1 MRWAPLALEG
11 TRLTMEVAWITIAG
25 ALALL
30 LIGAGESLVPVW
42 LALIVTI
49 SGYILTR
56 WIVPAGATMAAAR
69 GIVAGGGAIVIYLG
83 VVMLPQV
90 GWDFSWPLWFW
101 QDWQEGRHPIVG
113 GVMLGV
119 FWWRG
124 THLGQEFVWVNN
136 LAQSF
141 RIGVAVVVVGVV
153 VDVLIDSYSGA
164 PIPTFLFFGMGI
176 ASFALIHITSM
187 DPEQSAGLR
196 DWPRM
201 MALTVGGILIGSVL
215 LAVLAEGELGRFAGT
230 AFGFAGRLFLPVLV
244 VIGWVFE
251 VIIQAFVWAFFE
263 VVRFFATEGE
273 SPELQLPSAPD
284 FERIFTRDEEE
295 NRLLYWLS
303 RIFGWAAVTGA
314 VAGVAWFLW
323 RLFSGFRGRR
333 SQAEMGEERER
344 LQGETTIVEDLSSAL
359 SALAARFRRQPK
371 HDDITADLDPN
382 NPVSVA
388 LGAYRGLVT
397 LADDH
402 GVAREGWETPEEFH
416 PELSRLFVGQD
427 IGIFTDSFVRA
438 RYGGIPP
445 SREDVGQIRAIWAN
459 IRELYPPPRHR
470 PETKPAAA
478 ATEEERPI
486 RAPLPR
492 WMRVRSD
499 LRPHEESPPPG
510 MGPDDAR
517 MM

>member
-11 TRLTMEVAWITIAG
+11 ARLTMEVAWITIAG

-30 LIGAGESLVPVW
+30 MIGAGESLVPVW
-42 LALIVTI
+42 LALIVTV

-56 WIVPAGATMAAAR
+56 WVVPADAPMAAAR

-113 GVMLGV
+113 GIMLGV

-124 THLGQEFVWVNN
+124 THLGQEFVWVNT

-153 VDVLIDSYSGA
+153 VDVLIDGYSGA

-187 DPEQSAGLR
+187 DPEQSAGLK

-201 MALTVGGILIGSVL
+201 MALTVGGILIGSLL
-215 LAVLAEGELGRFAGT
+215 LAVLAEGELGRVAAT
-230 AFGFAGRLFLPVLV
+230 VFGLAGRLFLPVLAV
-244 VIGWVFE
+244 VGWVFE
-251 VIIQAFVWAFFE
+251 IIIQAFVWAFFA
-263 VVRFFATEGE
+263 VINIFSTEGE
-273 SPELQLPSAPD
+273 SVEFNLPSAPD
-284 FERIFTRDEEE
+284 YERIFTRDEGE

-303 RIFGWAAVTGA
+303 RILGWAAVTAA
-314 VAGVAWFLW
+314 VLGVGWILW
-323 RLFSGFRGRR
+323 RLFSGVRGRR
-333 SQAEMGEERER
+333 SQGEMDEERER

-359 SALAARFRRQPK
+359 SALAARFRRPPK
-371 HDDITADLDPN
+371 HDEITANLDPN

-388 LGAYRGLVT
+388 LGAYRGLVA

-402 GVAREGWETPEEFH
+402 GVAREGWETPQEFQ

-445 SREDVGQIRAIWAN
+445 SREDVGQIRTIWAN

-470 PETKPAAA
+470 PETKAATA
-478 ATEEERPI
+478 ATEEERPV

-492 WMRVRSD
+492 WLRVRSD

>member
-1 MRWAPLALEG
+1 MRWAPVALEA
-11 TRLTMEVAWITIAG
+11 TRLSMEVAWITVAA

-42 LALIVTI
+42 LALLVAG
-49 SGYILTR
+49 SGYVLTR
-56 WIVPAGATMAAAR
+56 WVIPEDAPMAAAR
-69 GIVAGGGAIVIYLG
+69 GIAAGAGVIVIYLG
-83 VVMLPQV
+83 IAILPQV

-101 QDWQEGRHPIVG
+101 QEWQEGRHPIVG
-113 GVMLGV
+113 GIILGV

-124 THLGQEFVWVNN
+124 AHLGQKPVWINS

-141 RIGVAVVVVGVV
+141 RIGVAVVVLGVV
-153 VDVLIDSYSGA
+153 ADVVLAGYSGA
-164 PIPTFLFFGMGI
+164 PVPTFLFFGTGI
-176 ASFALIHITSM
+176 ASFALIHITAM

-196 DWPRM
+196 DWPRVM
-201 MALTVGGILIGSVL
+201 MLTVGGIVLGSVL

-230 AFGFAGRLFLPVLV
+230 VFEVAGRLFLPFFA

-251 VIIQAFVWAFFE
+251 IVIRAFVWVFFE
-263 VVRFFATEGE
+263 VIRFFATDGEGVE
-273 SPELQLPSAPD
+273 FQLPSAPD
-284 FERIFTRDEEE
+284 FERIFEQEDEQ

-303 RIFGWAAVTGA
+303 RFAGWAGVTAAVIGIS
-314 VAGVAWFLW
+314 WFLW

-333 SQAEMGEERER
+333 STREMDEQRER

-359 SALAARFRRQPK
+359 SALAGRFRRRSGRE
-371 HDDITADLDPN
+371 HVTTDLDPN

-388 LGAYRGLVT
+388 LGAYRGLLA

-402 GVAREGWETPEEFH
+402 GVSRVGWETPQEFQ

-427 IGIFTDSFVRA
+427 IAIFTDSFVRA
-438 RYGGIPP
+438 RYGGIAP
-445 SREDVGQIRAIWAN
+445 SGDDMSRLRDIWAN
-459 IRELYPPPRHR
+459 IRALYPPPRH
-470 PETKPAAA
+470 KPASEPVARVA
-478 ATEEERPI
+478 EEGPV

-492 WMRVRSD
+492 WLRVRSD

>member
-11 TRLTMEVAWITIAG
+11 ARLTMEVAWITIAG

-30 LIGAGESLVPVW
+30 MIGAGESLVPVW
-42 LALIVTI
+42 LALIVTA

-56 WIVPAGATMAAAR
+56 WVVPADAPIAAAR

-101 QDWQEGRHPIVG
+101 QDWQEGRHAIVG
-113 GVMLGV
+113 GIMLGV

-124 THLGQEFVWVNN
+124 THLGQENVWINT

-153 VDVLIDSYSGA
+153 VDVLIDDYSGT
-164 PIPTFLFFGMGI
+164 PVPTFLFFGMGI

-187 DPEQSAGLR
+187 DPEQSAGLK

-215 LAVLAEGELGRFAGT
+215 LAVLAEGELGRVAAT
-230 AFGFAGRLFLPVLV
+230 VFGLAGRLFLPVLAV
-244 VIGWVFE
+244 VGWVFE
-251 VIIQAFVWAFFE
+251 IVIQAFVWAFFA
-263 VVRFFATEGE
+263 VINIFSSEGE
-273 SPELQLPSAPD
+273 SVEFNLPSAPD
-284 FERIFTRDEEE
+284 YERIFTREEGE
-295 NRLLYWLS
+295 NRFLYWLS
-303 RIFGWAAVTGA
+303 RILGWASVTAAVL
-314 VAGVAWFLW
+314 GVGWILW
-323 RLFSGFRGRR
+323 RLFSGVRGRR
-333 SQAEMGEERER
+333 SQGELDEERER

-359 SALAARFRRQPK
+359 SALAARFRRPPK
-371 HDDITADLDPN
+371 HDEITANLDPN

-388 LGAYRGLVT
+388 LGAYRGLVA

-402 GVAREGWETPEEFH
+402 GVSREGWETPEEFH

-427 IGIFTDSFVRA
+427 VGIFTDSFVRA

-459 IRELYPPPRHR
+459 IRELYPAPRHK
-470 PETKPAAA
+470 PETKAATA
-478 ATEEERPI
+478 STEEERPV

-492 WMRVRSD
+492 WLRVRSD

>member
-11 TRLTMEVAWITIAG
+11 SRLTMEVAWISIAA

-30 LIGAGESLVPVW
+30 MIGGGESLVPVW
-42 LALIVTI
+42 LGLIVAV

-56 WIVPAGATMAAAR
+56 WVVPADAPMAAAR
-69 GIVAGGGAIVIYLG
+69 GIVAGGGAIVIYIG
-83 VVMLPQV
+83 IAMLPQV

-113 GVMLGV
+113 GVILGV

-124 THLGQEFVWVNN
+124 THLGQETVWVTT

-141 RIGVAVVVVGVV
+141 RIGVAVVVLGVV
-153 VDVLIDSYSGA
+153 VDVLIDGYSGA

-176 ASFALIHITSM
+176 ASFALLHITSM

-196 DWPRM
+196 DWPRI
-201 MALTVGGILIGSVL
+201 MALTVGGIIIGSVL
-215 LAVLAEGELGRFAGT
+215 LAILAEGELGRVAGT
-230 AFGFAGRLFLPVLV
+230 VFELAGRAFLPVLA

-251 VIIQAFVWAFFE
+251 VVIRAVVWAFFE
-263 VVRFFATEGE
+263 VIRLFATEGE
-273 SPELQLPSAPD
+273 GVEFQLPSTPD
-284 FERIFTRDEEE
+284 YEQIFTRDEGE

-303 RIFGWAAVTGA
+303 RILGWTAVTAAVL
-314 VAGVAWFLW
+314 GVGWFLW

-333 SQAEMGEERER
+333 SQQDVDEERER
-344 LQGETTIVEDLSSAL
+344 LPGETTIVEDLSSAM
-359 SALAARFRRQPK
+359 SALAARFRRRPK
-371 HDDITADLDPN
+371 HDDVTTDLDPN

-388 LGAYRGLVT
+388 LGAYRGL
-397 LADDH
+397 LALAADY
-402 GVAREGWETPEEFH
+402 GVSREGWETPQEFQ
-416 PELSRLFVGQD
+416 PELSRLFVGQN
-427 IGIFTDSFVRA
+427 IGVFTDSFVRA

-445 SREDVGQIRAIWAN
+445 SGEDVGHIRAIWAN
-459 IRELYPPPRHR
+459 IRELYPPPRHK
-470 PETKPAAA
+470 PEK
-478 ATEEERPI
+478 ATADTSTDERPM
-486 RAPLPR
+486 RAPQPR
-492 WMRVRSD
+492 WLRVRSD